1 MNKVFIIL
9 CVTIALNPI
18 LSNDNQQRLVQS
30 VQIVTEAFNGYQ
42 ATEHL
47 TPALLDIARNGH
59 SLPAEDQD
67 LLQSLGFD
75 FSKTMVALGRPD
87 NLLDTFESPSGYF
100 LLHFT
105 TDGINAVSIEDLNS
119 NSVPDYIEQVAEIYE
134 SVYDLMV
141 NTMEYILPPSDF
153 DVGGSGQYDVY
164 IFNLPNFYYGYTA
177 SEELRGDNENSLT
190 IEEINA
196 LTSYM
201 VIRNNYNGF
210 PLPELAALQVT
221 VAHEFFH
228 AIQYGYDGWEQIWL
242 MEATAVWM
250 EEANFDDVND
260 CYQYMVNWF
269 NVPEEALD
277 TLSSHMYGSYIFFKY
292 IDEHL
297 GGFETIRKIWE
308 YSRLFDGFND
318 DFSRAIIDSALVD
331 QNTNFSQALNNMCL
345 ANRVLSD
352 ATKAGIYAYEEAVG
366 YQTYRH
372 HQSGAPIVLK
382 NQEIIQ
388 FIKGL
393 KDTISS
399 SNLKKFG
406 SQYFKIES
414 EDPIKIEFT
423 NLTGPQDDL
432 RMHAIRKTTAGDIL
446 VDSGQTINVSG
457 LDELEWFYIVVVAQ
471 DDNGNNWDFDITF
484 SNGTENSITEEF
496 ENALLADGF
505 AINNAYPNP
514 FNATIKFDVQVEV
527 EQKIRINIYD
537 VTGNLIINI
546 HNGALSSGLH
556 NFNWNGKDS
565 KNQSVSSN
573 IYFITVEGNIH
584 QQWQKISLIK

>member
-18 LSNDNQQRLVQS
+18 LSNDNQQRLTQS
-30 VQIVTEAFNGYQ
+30 AQVVKDAFNGYKT
-42 ATEHL
+42 AEHL
-47 TPALLDIARNGH
+47 TPALLDIAKNGH

-119 NSVPDYIEQVAEIYE
+119 NSIPDYIEQVAEIYE

-141 NTMEYILPPSDF
+141 NTMEYVLPPSDL

-164 IFNLPNFYYGYTA
+164 IFNLPNSYYGYTA

-277 TLSSHMYGSYIFFKY
+277 KLSSHMYGSYIFFKY

-308 YSRLFDGFND
+308 YSRLFDGSD
-318 DFSRAIIDSALVD
+318 GDFSRAIIDLALID
-331 QNTNFSQALNNMCL
+331 QGTNFSQALNNMCL

-414 EDPIKIEFT
+414 EDPIKIELT

-457 LDELEWFYIVVVAQ
+457 PYELDWFYIVVVAQ
-471 DDNGNNWDFDITF
+471 DDNGNNWDYDIEF
-484 SNGTENSITEEF
+484 SDVTENSITEEF

-514 FNATIKFDVQVEV
+514 FNATIKFDVQVNV

-537 VTGNLIINI
+537 LTGNLIINI

-573 IYFITVEGNIH
+573 IYFIAVEGHKH